1 MSLGA
6 LRFWGGL
13 LLRGV
18 IYLAALGSLWLVLL
32 QPHRSSAQPV
42 LTLVPPGAALDK
54 LTDYRFCGLPPRR
67 DADGTISRSSAVLVA
82 YRHLHPCPATGLAT
96 GACPGWALNHVYP
109 LVNGGCDAVSNLQW
123 LPTQIKSCA
132 LSTGVLCV
140 DRFEEKI
147 FATPVQL
154 VPALK

>member
-1 MSLGA
+1 M
-6 LRFWGGL
+6 RF
-13 LLRGV
+13 
-18 IYLAALGSLWLVLL
+18 LAQATLCAVLL
-32 QPHRSSAQPV
+32 HSPPASAQQQV
-42 LTLVPPGAALDK
+42 LPTLQLAPPGAALDRF
-54 LTDYRFCGLPPRR
+54 TDYRFCGLPPRR
-67 DADGTISRSSAVLVA
+67 DPDGTISRSSAVLAA

-96 GACPGWALNHVYP
+96 GTCPGWALNHVYP
-109 LVNGGCDAVSNLQW
+109 LVSGGCDAVSNLQW

-154 VPALK
+154 VPALKVP